1 MRTVCLLSFALL
13 LAAVVASAQ
22 GIVPLPSGGS
32 VRYATENSR
41 TRLEIQSRGAK
52 PITVLLD
59 RDRFVLPGADALNV
73 RVIGEVKHRAII
85 LTDTYP
91 SRPAGMSLC
100 QAGEERFLRV
110 ITLGRHAARETLRLK
125 LESCRENLELA
136 SPGLEWRQE
145 PLLVRIHWLAGPSK
159 PGSPEQREIR
169 IGHDG
174 RPS

>member
-1 MRTVCLLSFALL
+1 MRTVCWLSLALL
-13 LAAVVASAQ
+13 CRAVPSSAQ
-22 GIVPLPSGGS
+22 GTVPLPSGGS
-32 VRYATENSR
+32 VHYSTENSR
-41 TRLEIQSRGAK
+41 TRLEVQARGAK

-59 RDRFVLPGADALNV
+59 RDKFVLPGADALNV
-73 RVIGEVKHRAII
+73 RVIGEVKHGAIV

-110 ITLGRHAARETLRLK
+110 ITLSRHSGRETLRLK

-136 SPGLEWRQE
+136 SPGLEWQQE
-145 PLLVRIHWLAGPSK
+145 PPLVRIHWLAGPSK
-159 PGSPEQREIR
+159 SGSPERRVIR

-174 RPS
+174 RPR